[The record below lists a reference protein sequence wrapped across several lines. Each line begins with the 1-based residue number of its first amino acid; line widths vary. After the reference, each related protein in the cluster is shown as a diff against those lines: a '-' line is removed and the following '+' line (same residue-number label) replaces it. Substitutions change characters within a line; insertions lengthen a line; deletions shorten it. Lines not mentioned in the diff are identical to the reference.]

1 MTASPSAQALLQALP
16 SGRKYTTFEGTAPR
30 PGEEETYT
38 KASWFSRLIFGYA
51 QPVMDIGNKRQLN
64 DDDLWQLEGENRTAI
79 AFAKFKRAY
88 LRHDKSVFRA
98 ILATY
103 GMPLLIC
110 GLGSSTMA
118 ACAIFAP
125 IVLQHVIDAFIAPE
139 LDLNNLLWWFGTFLA
154 SRLLNAF
161 CDAHVDFNIQIS
173 MLHLTASLKSLLYE
187 KVTRRSIQTKS
198 ANENDSAEVSN
209 LFTGDIDSIYWASY
223 EINLLWVLPIQ
234 IVAVV
239 YMLYTVLDLAA
250 FAGLGVIFLSMAAQ
264 SVIAKVMMGAYMK
277 VMDFKDGRMRVV
289 NEIFGAIQIVK
300 LNAWE
305 HKSFERIQEWRDKE
319 MGALKKYWGTIV
331 ASGFFYWNTPLLVA
345 IVSFVTYALVMKR
358 ELTAAKVFT
367 AMVLFN
373 SIRMP
378 LFNISNVFQNVLQAR
393 VSIDRITKYLNDDEV
408 HPERVARDVNNYPQD
423 VMVSVE
429 NANFT
434 WKTASQADVAN
445 ADLVLRDVN
454 FQVREGDFVVIH
466 GPVGAGKSSLVAA
479 ILGELPRATGKV
491 FVRTEKVAY
500 YSQQPWIQH
509 LTIRDNILFGLP
521 FDAKKYERVIDACGL
536 TKDLEQFP
544 AGDMTEIGQK
554 GVNLSGGQKAR
565 VSLARACYSDADIF
579 ILDSPLAAVD
589 AVVQS
594 EIFNKCL
601 CGLLEKKTVLLAT
614 HLHDVIE
621 SEAVDMKIS
630 VSPEGVTSVTR
641 EERTQPRRAY
651 AKMHVE
657 KVSVDDDVTI
667 DADTKQIKSS
677 GMLIEEESREDGRV
691 AKDVFMFYLNAIGGV
706 KFAVMYVSII
716 IIRQAFLVSSDLWL
730 SHWTGAE
737 SDSDLDSEVSGA
749 SVGYNVSIYALLGIG
764 TMILS
769 IMRSISFAVG
779 SVRGSQVLFAAMT
792 KSLLSAPLRFFDA
805 NPIGRIVNRY
815 SEDMTNID
823 FNINMFG
830 PVTQGVATVLQLA
843 TAIMV
848 IRYLGLFF
856 IPLVY
861 VYIKIGA
868 FYLNSS
874 REVSR
879 LLKVST
885 SPILNHLS
893 QSDDG
898 IAVIR
903 AFGPSYVDRAIDEAF
918 KRIDGNSRVWYA
930 ETLVN
935 QWFAVRIQMIGF
947 AVVVVIVSA
956 LLVLRDYLSP
966 GLVGLA
972 FMYAVNIDEELSNM
986 VKTWSGLE
994 VAMVSPERVS
1004 EYIGIPAE
1012 GSSKDSNQ
1020 VIIPADLSPL
1030 WPKKGSIKFDNVV
1043 FAYKPGAEPVLK
1055 GLSFDIKPNENIG
1068 IVGRTGAGKSSLTM
1082 ALFRINELESG
1093 RIVIDGQDI
1102 STINLHTLRSR
1113 MSIIPQV
1120 PVLFKGP
1127 LRAYMD
1133 PFNAYT
1139 DADIWQA
1146 FDKIGLKDMIS
1157 ALDGK
1162 LDHELSENGENFSV
1176 GERQMLCLARA
1187 LLRQSRVVVMDEATA
1202 SIDLATEQKLQSMI
1216 QREFVDATVLTIAH
1230 RLATVLD
1237 SDRILVLSDGRVVEF
1252 DTPKRLA
1259 RVEGGV
1265 FRELAQESGH
1275 LTQLLQ

>member
-1 MTASPSAQALLQALP
+1 MATSSSSQSLLQASPSR
-16 SGRKYTTFEGTAPR
+16 RKYTTFEEQS
-30 PGEEETYT
+30 PGEQATYT
-38 KASWFSRLIFGYA
+38 KASWLSRLIFGYA
-51 QPVMDIGNKRQLN
+51 QPVMNVGDKRQLN
-64 DDDLWQLEGENRTAI
+64 EDDLWQLEGENRTAI
-79 AFAKFKRAY
+79 AFTKYKRAY
-88 LRHDKSVFRA
+88 LRHNKSVFRA

-103 GMPLLIC
+103 GVPIFIC
-110 GLGSSTMA
+110 GLGSFTMA
-118 ACAIFAP
+118 GCAVFAP
-125 IVLQHVIDAFIAPE
+125 IVLQHVIDAFSAPE
-139 LDLNNLLWWFGTFLA
+139 LDVKNLSWWLGTFLA
-154 SRLLNAF
+154 SRLLNTF
-161 CDAHVDFNIQIS
+161 CDAHVNFNIQIS
-173 MLHLTASLKSLLYE
+173 LLHLTASLKSLLYE
-187 KVTRRSIQTKS
+187 KITRRSIQSK
-198 ANENDSAEVSN
+198 NDDSMVDVSN
-209 LFTGDIDSIYWASY
+209 LFTGDIDSIYWAGY
-223 EINLLWVLPIQ
+223 EINLLWILPIQ
-234 IVAVV
+234 ITVVV
-239 YMLYTVLDLAA
+239 YMLYSVLNLAA
-250 FAGLGVIFLSMAAQ
+250 FAGLGVIFLSMGLN
-264 SVIAKVMMGAYMK
+264 SFVAKGISSAYGKIMG
-277 VMDFKDGRMRVV
+277 FKDNRMRVV
-289 NEIFGAIQIVK
+289 KEIFGAIQIVK
-300 LNAWE
+300 FNAWE
-305 HKSFERIQEWRDKE
+305 HKSFERIQEWREKE
-319 MGALKKYWGTIV
+319 LGALRTYWTMIAG
-331 ASGFFYWNTPLLVA
+331 SSFFFWSTPLMVSV
-345 IVSFVTYALVMKR
+345 VSFVTYALVMK
-358 ELTAAKVFT
+358 ENLTAAKVFT
-367 AMVLFN
+367 AMVLFS
-373 SIRMP
+373 SIRQP
-378 LFNISNVFQNVLQAR
+378 LFNLSNVFQNALQAR
-393 VSIDRITKYLNDDEV
+393 ISIQRISKYLDADEV
-408 HPERVARDVNNYPQD
+408 HLERVARDTNNYPRD

-429 NANFT
+429 NASFT
-434 WKTASQADVAN
+434 WKTAKETEVAN
-445 ADLVLRDVN
+445 ADLALRDVN
-454 FQVREGDFVVIH
+454 FQVRDGDFVVIR

-479 ILGELPRATGKV
+479 ILGELPRATGMV

-500 YSQQPWIQH
+500 YSQQPWIQN

-536 TKDLEQFP
+536 TKDFEQFP
-544 AGDMTEIGQK
+544 AGDETEIGQK

-601 CGLLEKKTVLLAT
+601 CGLLEKKTVLLVT

-641 EERTQPRRAY
+641 KERTQPRRAY

-657 KVSVDDDVTI
+657 KVDEPADLPQDDVI
-667 DADTKQIKSS
+667 KQGGSS
-677 GMLIEEESREDGRV
+677 GTLIEKEGREEGRV
-691 AKDVFMFYLNAIGGV
+691 AKNVFLMYLNAIGGI
-706 KFAVMYVSII
+706 KFGAMYLSL
-716 IIRQAFLVSSDLWL
+716 LVGWQTFQVCSDLWL
-730 SHWTGAE
+730 SHWTGSN
-737 SDSDLDSEVSGA
+737 SDSNSSGA
-749 SVGYNVSIYALLGIG
+749 TLEYNVSIYALLGVG
-764 TMILS
+764 TMICAFLRA
-769 IMRSISFAVG
+769 ILFGFG
-779 SVRGSQVLFAAMT
+779 SLRGSRALFTAMT
-792 KSLLSAPLRFFDA
+792 KSLLNAPLRFFDA

-815 SEDMTNID
+815 SEDMANVD
-823 FNINMFG
+823 FRVNLFG
-830 PVTQGVATVLQLA
+830 PVTYGSVTILQLI
-843 TAIMV
+843 TAMFV

-856 IPLVY
+856 IPLIY
-861 VYIKIGA
+861 LYAKIA
-868 FYLNSS
+868 LFYLNTS

-893 QSDDG
+893 QSEEG

-947 AVVVVIVSA
+947 AIVLIVVSA

-972 FMYAVNIDEELSNM
+972 FMYAVNIDVELSYM
-986 VKTWSGLE
+986 VKAWSE
-994 VAMVSPERVS
+994 MEIAMVGPERVS

-1275 LTQLLQ
+1275 LAQLLQ